1 MRKFIFEVCA
11 NSLQS
16 AIAAETGGADRI
28 ELCAQLDAGGI
39 TPSAATLKLAVKKL
53 SIPVFVLIRPRS
65 GDFIYDDTDFAVIKE
80 DILFA
85 KEAGAAGVVIGL
97 LKHNGEVDIE
107 RTTELVNL
115 ARPMQFT
122 FHRAFDRTPDPL
134 AALEDIIKTG
144 ADRILTSG
152 QQKSALTGKE
162 LLKTIVEKAGERII
176 ILAGAGINPG
186 NVSEIISFTGA
197 NEIHASCSI
206 NLDRKTGFVSSLDAE
221 NTITLTDD
229 KIVNQIASLLKNHSK
244 L

>member
-1 MRKFIFEVCA
+1 
-11 NSLQS
+11 
-16 AIAAETGGADRI
+16 
-28 ELCAQLDAGGI
+28 
-39 TPSAATLKLAVKKL
+39 
-53 SIPVFVLIRPRS
+53 
-65 GDFIYDDTDFAVIKE
+65 
-80 DILFA
+80 
-85 KEAGAAGVVIGL
+85 
-97 LKHNGEVDIE
+97 
-107 RTTELVNL
+107 
-115 ARPMQFT
+115 
-122 FHRAFDRTPDPL
+122 L

-176 ILAGAGINPG
+176 ILAGAGINPD

-206 NLDRKTGFVSSLDAE
+206 NLERKTGFVSSLDAE